1 MAEETEKTEGT
12 DAVADKPKSG
22 TSIISL
28 IVALVVVTVLAVGA
42 GGLVGIL
49 LYSKIEHAAKEK
61 AAAKDE
67 KAVAEYAG
75 DLTVMT
81 VPPILT
87 NLANPST
94 VLLRIEASLIFDGA
108 APKDADA
115 LATQIS
121 GDAMAYLRTVSLR
134 QIEGASGLLHLRED
148 LTERAKIRSEGRVR
162 EFIIQGLAVE

>member
-1 MAEETEKTEGT
+1 MAEETDKTEGT
-12 DAVADKPKSG
+12 DAVAEKPKSG
-22 TSIISL
+22 TSVMSL
-28 IVALVVVTVLAVGA
+28 IVAMVLVTVLAVGA
-42 GGLVGIL
+42 GGLVGIF
-49 LYSKIEHAAKEK
+49 LYSKIEHVAKEK
-61 AAAKDE
+61 ATAKEE

-75 DLTVMT
+75 DLTVKT
-81 VPPILT
+81 VPPVLT
-87 NLANPST
+87 NLASPSN

-148 LTERAKIRSEGRVR
+148 LTERAKIRSDGRVR

>member
-12 DAVADKPKSG
+12 DAVADTPKPG

-28 IVALVVVTVLAVGA
+28 IVALVLVTALAAGA

-49 LYSKIEHAAKEK
+49 LYSKIEHVAKEK
-61 AAAKDE
+61 AAAKEE

-75 DLTVMT
+75 DLTVTT